1 MAQTA
6 LNRRLVTVKNLSSNY
21 PGANITDSSI
31 RWLIFNAKENGFSSC
46 IVRMGRKV
54 LIDLDRFETW
64 LDNQAADGGSK

>member
-1 MAQTA
+1 MSQIS
-6 LNRRLVTVKNLSSNY
+6 RRLVTVKNLPSQY

-31 RWLIFNAKENGFSSC
+31 RWQIFNGKENGFSTC
-46 IVRMGRKV
+46 VVRMGRKV

>member
-1 MAQTA
+1 MNAQT
-6 LNRRLVTVKNLSSNY
+6 RRLSTVKNIPNKY
-21 PGANITDSSI
+21 PDANISESSV

-46 IVRMGRKV
+46 VVRMGRKV